1 MLKRSSKF
9 HIAGQSST
17 HPYPKGYPNAK
28 QKTRAEANLTGSWLK
43 LRTDG
48 FVKTDSG
55 YAAEKQGNEV
65 LIQIDSLEA
74 IEATQILEST
84 SSKSKIIMRI
94 HHLLKNIKKWE
105 LEYISREE
113 NAKADRIA
121 KTTFNRVEGLHVF
134 TDNH

>member
-1 MLKRSSKF
+1 M
-9 HIAGQSST
+9 
-17 HPYPKGYPNAK
+17 HPCPKGYPNVK

-48 FVKTDSG
+48 FVKTDSS
-55 YAAEKQGNEV
+55 YAAVGGEKQGNEV
-65 LIQIDSLEA
+65 LIQTDSFEA
-74 IEATQILEST
+74 IEAIQILEST
-84 SSKSKIIMRI
+84 SSKSNIIMRI

-113 NAKADRIA
+113 NAEADRIA